1 MALRGTLGDAVYAF
15 TGRAEGDPRNGVV
28 AGALVAAMGGRGPLG
43 MVRQVHG
50 NRVVEDADVE
60 ADGILS
66 TLPGR
71 VVAVR
76 VADCVP
82 ILLAAPGVVAAVHA
96 GWRGTAANIARIAVA
111 AVRARSDG
119 PISAVIGPCICGG
132 CYEVGDEVI
141 EAVSGVAVGKWRT
154 GRHVDLAAANRN
166 ILASEGVHVQR
177 VDRCTR
183 CDPNFWSHRRDG
195 AAAGRQVGAIR
206 L

>member
-1 MALRGTLGDAVYAF
+1 MGDAVWAF
-15 TGRAEGDPRNGVV
+15 TGRAEGDPREAAVAAAVV
-28 AGALVAAMGGRGPLG
+28 AAIGGRGPLQ

-50 NRVVEDADVE
+50 NRVVGVAGDEVE
-60 ADGILS
+60 ADAILS
-66 TLPGR
+66 TTPGR

-96 GWRGTAANIARIAVA
+96 GWRGTAADIARIALA
-111 AVRARSDG
+111 AVREASPG
-119 PISAVIGPCICGG
+119 AEVHAVIGPCICGR

-141 EAVSGVAVGKWRT
+141 EAIARVAGGDWRQ
-154 GRHVDLAAANRN
+154 GRHVDLALANQR
-166 ILASEGVHVQR
+166 ILEAEGVR
-177 VDRCTR
+177 VTRIDRCTR
-183 CDPNFWSHRRDG
+183 CDPSFWSHRRDG